1 MKHLSLCLLLIV
13 SAFGRPVMAA
23 DPAPAAAAAKP
34 APAAAKFAGPPY
46 VQVFTSVGS
55 FIIQLNE
62 DRAPLTVASFLKYV
76 DDGQYT
82 GTIFH
87 RVIQSFVVQGG
98 GFDVNYKEK
107 PVDRK
112 SPNESG
118 NGLTNVRGTVG
129 LARTSAPHDGACQFY
144 INLADNNALDPNP
157 ARWGY
162 AVFGKVIGGM
172 DVVDRIGGQ
181 ATGARGPFKEDAPL
195 EPIRIERIERIPRP

>member
-1 MKHLSLCLLLIV
+1 MKQLSLFALLIV
-13 SAFGRPVMAA
+13 SAFVRPLLAA
-23 DPAPAAAAAKP
+23 EPTPGAAPVKTAPAAKS
-34 APAAAKFAGPPY
+34 AGPAY
-46 VQVFTSVGS
+46 VQVVTSAGN

-62 DRAPLTVASFLKYV
+62 DRSPLTVASFLKYV

-87 RVIQSFVVQGG
+87 RVIQSFIVQGG

-107 PVDRK
+107 PADRK
-112 SPNESG
+112 TPNESG

-129 LARTSAPHDGACQFY
+129 LARTSAPHDGDCQFY
-144 INLADNNALDPNP
+144 VNLADNNSLDPNP

-172 DVVDRIGGQ
+172 DVLDRIGGQ
-181 ATGARGPFKEDAPL
+181 ATGAKGPFKEDAPL
-195 EPIRIERIERIPRP
+195 QVIKIERIERIPRP

>member
-1 MKHLSLCLLLIV
+1 MKQLSLCVLLIV
-13 SAFGRPVMAA
+13 SAFVRPVLAA
-23 DPAPAAAAAKP
+23 DPAPAAAPAKP
-34 APAAAKFAGPPY
+34 APAAKFAGPPF
-46 VQVFTSVGS
+46 VQVVTSVGS

-62 DRAPLTVASFLKYV
+62 DRAPLTVANFLQYV

-98 GFDVNYKEK
+98 GFDANYKEK
-107 PVDRK
+107 PAARK
-112 SPNESG
+112 TPNESG
-118 NGLTNVRGTVG
+118 NGLTNIRGTVG
-129 LARTSAPHDGACQFY
+129 LARTSAPHDGDCQFY

-172 DVVDRIGGQ
+172 DVVDRIGAQ
-181 ATGARGPFKEDAPL
+181 ATGAKGPFKEDAPL
-195 EPIRIERIERIPRP
+195 EPIKIERIERIPRP